1 MSVTEIAT
9 NVVVHLLSTLRPDI
23 EMAEAAAND
32 KQRGKKMIRK
42 MVGNLLRRK
51 EAKLTDSRTR
61 FLPDGDLLLVGPLHH
76 DHAADRSTLHKL
88 HAPAEEG
95 RSCTRNGHINICW

>member
-42 MVGNLLRRK
+42 MVGNLLRK
-51 EAKLTDSRTR
+51 ERSKVNGFQDTIPLRWRSSPR
-61 FLPDGDLLLVGPLHH
+61 GP
-76 DHAADRSTLHKL
+76 S
-88 HAPAEEG
+88 
-95 RSCTRNGHINICW
+95 SS